1 MQRFFCAYICN
12 MQHFLPNG
20 QVLLLR
26 PATLEDAPALLAL
39 YQQLTSETG
48 FLLMTKQEAAAL
60 TVADEEAF
68 LHTFCHHPQHLMLI
82 AVIDNRF
89 AGSVSIKQS
98 GFRKERHLG
107 QLGIAVLHEYWNM
120 GIGRRL
126 MTAALRWAEQHE
138 DLEIIHFNVFANN
151 ERAIQLYR
159 NFGFMEYGR
168 LQAAFKQSDGTY
180 GDSIFMSKRI
190 KNG

>member
-1 MQRFFCAYICN
+1 

-20 QVLLLR
+20 QVLLVR

-39 YQQLTSETG
+39 YQQLTTETG
-48 FLLMTKQEAAAL
+48 FLLMTPQESAAI

-68 LHTFCHHPQHLMLI
+68 LRSFCNRPQHLMLL
-82 AVIDNRF
+82 AETEGRLV
-89 AGSVSIKQS
+89 GSISVKQS
-98 GFRKERHLG
+98 GFKKEKHLG
-107 QLGIAVLHEYWNM
+107 QLGIAVLHECWNM

-126 MTAALRWAEQHE
+126 MTAAIRWAEQHE
-138 DLEIIHFNVFANN
+138 ELEIIHFNVFANN

-168 LQAAFKQSDGTY
+168 LPQAFKQSDGTY

>member
-1 MQRFFCAYICN
+1 

-20 QVLLLR
+20 QTLLVR
-26 PATLEDAPALLAL
+26 PATLEDAYALLAL
-39 YQQLTSETG
+39 YQQLTQETN
-48 FLLMTKQEAAAL
+48 FLLMTKQEAASL
-60 TVADEEAF
+60 TVADETAF
-68 LHTFCHHPQHLMLI
+68 LRSFCDKPQHLFLL
-82 AVIDNRF
+82 AVVE
-89 AGSVSIKQS
+89 GELVGTVSIRQS
-98 GFRKERHLG
+98 GFKKEKHLG
-107 QLGIAVLHEYWNM
+107 QLGIAVSHAYWNM

-126 MTAALRWAEQHE
+126 MTAALRWAEEHE
-138 DLEIIHFNVFANN
+138 ELEIIHFNVFANN

-168 LQAAFKQSDGTY
+168 FQEAFRQPDGSY